1 MEALYDNLLEYF
13 DDLFPLSTDR
23 INFIQDHLTKSAPFF
38 GKTKRSPKILDIG
51 CATGATSLA
60 LMRQGMDVTGVD
72 INAEMIRSACRR
84 NPEPKTNAR
93 FLRMDMREL
102 ADYFAAHSFDGI
114 LCLGNTLA
122 HLEDTEEI
130 GAFIRDLKTL
140 LRPGGVCVFELVNF
154 KRVLA
159 EKIQKLPTIE
169 TIRCRFVRNY
179 SESPDG
185 HIFFDATIFSSSGQ
199 AVFKDRIALYPLRSD
214 QLEIILTDNGFSRT
228 EWHNDFD
235 SGKLDGT
242 GLGVVCVAYA

>member
-13 DDLFPLSTDR
+13 DDLFPMSTDR
-23 INFIQDHLTKSAPFF
+23 INFIQDHITSSALFS
-38 GKTKRSPKILDIG
+38 GKTKRGAKVLDIG
-51 CATGATSLA
+51 CATGSTSLV

-102 ADYFAAHSFDGI
+102 ADNFAANSFDGI

-122 HLEDTEEI
+122 HLEDMDEI

-140 LRPGGVCVFELVNF
+140 LRPGGVCIFELVNF

-179 SESPDG
+179 TESPDG
-185 HIFFDATIFSSSGQ
+185 RILFDTTIFSSSGQ
-199 AVFKDRIALYPLRSD
+199 AVFKDRIPLYPLRSD
-214 QLEIILTDNGFSRT
+214 ELETALTDSGFDHT
-228 EWHNDFD
+228 EWHDDFD
-235 SGKLDGT
+235 SEKFDGT
-242 GLGVVCVAYA
+242 GLGVVCAAYA